1 MSQPQPE
8 VVHLVFKTH
17 LDIGF
22 TDLARN
28 VVASYFEDFIPRALA
43 VAEELRQAGGEASF
57 RWTTGAWLIY
67 EYLEQA
73 APAQRA
79 RLERAIRAGD
89 ITWHGLPCTLHSE
102 LMDADLFAFGLSLS
116 QQLDKRFGR
125 KTIAAKMTDVPGHTR
140 AIVPLLAAA
149 GIRFLHIGVNA
160 SSTPPDVP
168 PVFVWRDPS
177 GAEVVVMYQRG
188 GYGDLVEVA
197 GMRDA
202 LAFAHTNDN
211 HGPQTAE
218 QVRAEFAALRQRFP
232 NAHIVASTMD
242 AFAERLLEFKD
253 QLPVVTSEIGD
264 TWIHGVGS
272 DPKKVSRFR
281 ELCRLRRQ
289 WLASGQARPDDPH
302 IQAFSRALLL
312 VPEHTWGMDEK
323 IYLGD
328 YQNYARAEFDSLR
341 ASPRYQNFAASWA
354 EQRAYIDTALA
365 ALDGTALAEQA
376 RGALRQLE
384 PARPSPAG
392 MQNIAMP
399 AIASSWNNGTRAEM
413 DERGQKPGVSVHP
426 RSPASESGDTENA
439 PPPSEPIEGA
449 QLSIA
454 IDPQTGAIAQLTER
468 ASGREWADPQHPLA
482 LLRYQTFSQADYDRF
497 RRQYSINKRTTA
509 VWAIP
514 DFTKPGMAA
523 SGAESRWW
531 LPSLAGRYRT
541 RAADGER
548 ILAELTLPAAATERY
563 GCPAKATLEIRLPD
577 AEPVVYL
584 ELQWFEKP
592 ASRLPEALWLSFM
605 PRDTLA
611 KGWALEKLGQQI
623 DPLDVVRDGNRRLHA
638 VAAAEY
644 RHAGDSMRLETLDA
658 PLVAPGEPSL
668 LNFSN
673 RQPPLQ
679 HGVHVTL
686 YNNVW
691 GTNFPRW
698 YDEDARFRFVLRFG
712 S

>member
-22 TDLARN
+22 TDFARN
-28 VVASYFEDFIPRALA
+28 VVASYFDDFIPRALA
-43 VAEELRQAGGEASF
+43 VTEELRQSGDAASF

-79 RLERAIRAGD
+79 QLEHAIQAGD
-89 ITWHGLPCTLHSE
+89 IIWHGLPFTMHSE

-116 QQLDKRFGR
+116 QQLDRHFGR
-125 KTIAAKMTDVPGHTR
+125 RTIAAKMTDVPGHTR

-149 GIRFLHIGVNA
+149 GIQFLHIGVNA

-168 PVFVWRDPS
+168 PVFVWRDPT
-177 GAEVVVMYQRG
+177 GAEVIVMYQRG

-211 HGPQTAE
+211 HGPQTAA
-218 QVRAEFAALRQRFP
+218 QVRAEFAALRRRFP
-232 NAHIVASTMD
+232 NARIVASTLD
-242 AFAERLLEFKD
+242 AFAERLLEVKD
-253 QLPVVTSEIGD
+253 QLPVVTGEIGD

-272 DPKKVSRFR
+272 DPKKVCGFR
-281 ELCRLRRQ
+281 ELSRLRRH
-289 WLASGQARPDDPH
+289 WLETGQAQPADPQ

-323 IYLGD
+323 IYLDD
-328 YQNYARAEFDSLR
+328 YQNYTRAQFDSVR
-341 ASPRYQNFAASWA
+341 TSPRYQTFAASWA

-365 ALDGTALAEQA
+365 ALGGTALADEA
-376 RGALRQLE
+376 RAALRRLE
-384 PARPSPAG
+384 PARPNAAA
-392 MQNIAMP
+392 MQRIAAP
-399 AIASSWNNGTRAEM
+399 NEAI
-413 DERGQKPGVSVHP
+413 V
-426 RSPASESGDTENA
+426 
-439 PPPSEPIEGA
+439 GA

-454 IDPQTGAIAQLTER
+454 IDAQTGAIAQLIER
-468 ASGREWADPQHPLA
+468 ATGRVWADPQHLLA
-482 LLRYQTFSQADYDRF
+482 LLRYQTFAQADYDRF

-509 VWAIP
+509 AWAVP

-531 LPSLAGRYRT
+531 LPSLSGLHHTRT
-541 RAADGER
+541 ATGER
-548 ILAELTLPAAATERY
+548 ILVELALPAAATERY
-563 GCPAKATLEIRLPD
+563 GCPARATLEIVLPD
-577 AEPVVYL
+577 AEPAVYL
-584 ELQWFEKP
+584 DLQWFEKP
-592 ASRLPEALWLSFM
+592 ASRLPEALWLSFA
-605 PRDTLA
+605 PRDSVA
-611 KGWALEKLGQQI
+611 KGWMLEKLGQKI
-623 DPLDVVRDGNRRLHA
+623 APLEVVRDGNRRLHA
-638 VAAAEY
+638 VEAAEY
-644 RHAGDSMRLETLDA
+644 QNAGEYLRLDTPDA

-679 HGVHVTL
+679 HGMHVNL

-691 GTNFPRW
+691 GTNFPMW
-698 YDEDARFRFVLRFG
+698 YAEDARFRFVLRFRPAAPA
-712 S
+712 

>member
-22 TDLARN
+22 TDFARN
-28 VVASYFEDFIPRALA
+28 VVASYFDDFIPRALA
-43 VAEELRQAGGEASF
+43 VTEELRQSGDAASF

-79 RLERAIRAGD
+79 QLERAIHAGD
-89 ITWHGLPCTLHSE
+89 IIWHGLPFTMHSE
-102 LMDADLFAFGLSLS
+102 LMDADLFSFGLSLS
-116 QQLDKRFGR
+116 QQLDQRFGR
-125 KTIAAKMTDVPGHTR
+125 RTIAAKMSDVPGHTR

-149 GIRFLHIGVNA
+149 GIQFLHIGVNA

-177 GAEVVVMYQRG
+177 GADVMVMYQRG

-197 GMRDA
+197 GMRDV

-211 HGPQTAE
+211 HGPQTAA
-218 QVRAEFAALRQRFP
+218 QVRAEFAALRRRFP
-232 NAHIVASTMD
+232 NARIVASTLD
-242 AFAERLLEFKD
+242 AFAERLLEVKD
-253 QLPVVTSEIGD
+253 QLPVVTGELGD

-272 DPKKVSRFR
+272 DPKKVSDFR
-281 ELCRLRRQ
+281 ELSRLRRH
-289 WLASGQARPDDPH
+289 WLETGQAQPDDPQF
-302 IQAFSRALLL
+302 QAFSRALLL

-323 IYLGD
+323 TYLAD
-328 YQNYARAEFDSLR
+328 DQHYTRAQFDSVR
-341 ASPRYQNFAASWA
+341 TSPRYQTFAASWA
-354 EQRAYIDTALA
+354 EQRAYIDAALD
-365 ALDGTALAEQA
+365 ALDGTALSGQGDA
-376 RGALRQLE
+376 ALRRLE
-384 PARPSPAG
+384 PARPNVTT
-392 MQNIAMP
+392 MQRIAAP
-399 AIASSWNNGTRAEM
+399 
-413 DERGQKPGVSVHP
+413 
-426 RSPASESGDTENA
+426 TEN
-439 PPPSEPIEGA
+439 IVGA

-454 IDPQTGAIAQLTER
+454 IDAQTGAIAQLTER
-468 ASGREWADPQHPLA
+468 ATGRAWADPQHLLA
-482 LLRYQTFSQADYDRF
+482 LLRYQTFAQADYDRF

-509 VWAIP
+509 VWAVP

-531 LPSLAGRYRT
+531 LPSLSGLQQTRT
-541 RAADGER
+541 AAGER
-548 ILAELTLPAAATERY
+548 VLVELALPAEATERY
-563 GCPAKATLEIRLPD
+563 GCPARATLEITLPD
-577 AEPVVYL
+577 AEPAIYFD
-584 ELQWFEKP
+584 LQWFEKP

-605 PRDTLA
+605 PRGTVA
-611 KGWALEKLGQQI
+611 KGWRLEKMGQKI
-623 DPLDVVRDGNRRLHA
+623 APLEVVRDGNRRLHA
-638 VAAAEY
+638 VEAVEY
-644 RHAGDSMRLETLDA
+644 QNADEYLRLDTLDA

-679 HGVHVTL
+679 HGMHVNL

-691 GTNFPRW
+691 GTNFPMW
-698 YDEDARFRFVLRFG
+698 YAEDARFRFVLRLRL
-712 S
+712 